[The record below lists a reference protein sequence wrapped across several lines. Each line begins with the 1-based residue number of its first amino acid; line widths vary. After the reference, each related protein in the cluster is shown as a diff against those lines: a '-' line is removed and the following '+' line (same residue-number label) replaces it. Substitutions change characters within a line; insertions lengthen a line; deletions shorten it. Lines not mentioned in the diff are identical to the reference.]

1 MLAFFSIVYFAV
13 QNFPGYS
20 HHVVDHVK
28 GSHHIPCMPQ
38 TSERKLKSCLI
49 KLHGYVVI
57 HQPFVS
63 TVTMV
68 PGNSRASNLIFIEL
82 LTVRPVK

>member
-1 MLAFFSIVYFAV
+1 MYTPVLLYIKVWYKFQGPVILIFSTLTIVSIVYITM

-38 TSERKLKSCLI
+38 TSER
-49 KLHGYVVI
+49 
-57 HQPFVS
+57 
-63 TVTMV
+63 
-68 PGNSRASNLIFIEL
+68 
-82 LTVRPVK
+82 